1 MGSLNMA
8 TVQHANFIEYG
19 RKGPRRSQH
28 SEPNPFDEDLF
39 GSNSQMRNLTKRRG
53 KIISAPEFNRIQAS
67 LNVKETE
74 AATRQKKEQEK
85 ERLRDL
91 SRKQVNSWGNTL
103 AGQRKA
109 RTRRRI
115 RKTED
120 IDEAI
125 FKAAERKKAIAHAK
139 TLTFAQT
146 DRVKGFHGAPILT
159 EVLKER
165 EAQLQ
170 LKDERLR
177 LMAAR
182 ENRLHLE
189 SLQLLREGDREEEKA
204 AMERS
209 KKRKEVQ
216 KYQLAQVQR
225 RQEIKSEMLEEQ
237 RLEGEE
243 TKLITEEHNQ
253 VKKLKQQRN
262 EEKKN
267 YMKKCFFDHLKGKE
281 VFMAR
286 ARLQEKEEETEIK
299 IFNEHKERIKKFVA
313 QKQMEKI
320 NALTN
325 VQEGL
330 LAKLVCEHTGA
341 EAEEE
346 RTLMKAIEEREA
358 KDDEANRKKHERAN
372 RDIQEMRNMLIMQ
385 KTEKEKQRSDQLHQ
399 EWEEKQDDWRCD
411 AQHREAERQKSTRR
425 RNTAMEFQDHHLKQI
440 NARVARSREEH
451 ELDIACDQT
460 INKLDLL
467 EEEQFQSYAKE
478 VIAEA
483 VSKDRIPYPVR
494 DATRAEVGG
503 GRGPKFSGIGGLKP
517 SYMACDDSG
526 VQMPNYSQRH
536 STLELKKKLNPAGQ
550 KGRERLGLIWSKK

>member
-1 MGSLNMA
+1 MGFSLNMA

-19 RKGPRRSQH
+19 RKGPRRSKH
-28 SEPNPFDEDLF
+28 SEPDPFAEELF
-39 GSNSQMRNLTKRRG
+39 GSNSQMRDLTQRRG

-67 LNVKETE
+67 LNAKETE
-74 AATRQKKEQEK
+74 AATRQKKEHEK

-109 RTRRRI
+109 KLEAKKLREEREEEI
-115 RKTED
+115 RKKED

-146 DRVKGFHGAPILT
+146 DRVKGFHGALILT

-189 SLQLLREGDREEEKA
+189 SLQQLRKGDREEEKA

-209 KKRKEVQ
+209 QKRKEVQ
-216 KYQLAQVQR
+216 KYQLAQVKR
-225 RQEIKSEMLEEQ
+225 RQEERAEMLEEQ

-299 IFNEHKERIKKFVA
+299 IFNEHKDRIKKLMA
-313 QKQMEKI
+313 QKQMEKV

-330 LAKLVCEHTGA
+330 LAKLVCEHTST

-346 RTLMKAIEEREA
+346 RTLKKAIEDREA
-358 KDDEANRKKHERAN
+358 KDDEANRKKHERAK

-385 KTEKEKQRSDQLHQ
+385 KTEKEKGQISFIKNGKRNRMTGVVMHNIVKPKDRS
-399 EWEEKQDDWRCD
+399 
-411 AQHREAERQKSTRR
+411 
-425 RNTAMEFQDHHLKQI
+425 
-440 NARVARSREEH
+440 
-451 ELDIACDQT
+451 
-460 INKLDLL
+460 LL
-467 EEEQFQSYAKE
+467 EDEIQQWN
-478 VIAEA
+478 
-483 VSKDRIPYPVR
+483 SKI
-494 DATRAEVGG
+494 
-503 GRGPKFSGIGGLKP
+503 I
-517 SYMACDDSG
+517 
-526 VQMPNYSQRH
+526 
-536 STLELKKKLNPAGQ
+536 
-550 KGRERLGLIWSKK
+550 I

>member
-28 SEPNPFDEDLF
+28 SEPDPFAEELF
-39 GSNSQMRNLTKRRG
+39 GSNSQMKNLTQRRG

-109 RTRRRI
+109 KLEAKKLREEREEEI
-115 RKTED
+115 RKKED

-146 DRVKGFHGAPILT
+146 DRVKGFHGALILT

-189 SLQLLREGDREEEKA
+189 SLQQLRKGDREEERA
-204 AMERS
+204 A
-209 KKRKEVQ
+209 
-216 KYQLAQVQR
+216 
-225 RQEIKSEMLEEQ
+225 MLEEQ

-299 IFNEHKERIKKFVA
+299 IFNEHKDRIKKLMA
-313 QKQMEKI
+313 QKQMEKV

-330 LAKLVCEHTGA
+330 LAKLVCEHTST

-346 RTLMKAIEEREA
+346 RTLKKAMEEREA
-358 KDDEANRKKHERAN
+358 KDDEANRKRLEIAK

-460 INKLDLL
+460 INKLNLL

-483 VSKDRIPYPVR
+483 ISKDRNPYPLR
-494 DATRAEVGG
+494 KAAETGAGG

-517 SYMACDDSG
+517 SYMACDNSG